1 MIRRIFVYCILLAI
15 TVFSGLP
22 TIAGPLQ
29 DAIEAGDIERVKS
42 EIAAGADVNEADS
55 MLGLPLM
62 IAAQRN
68 NVAIAGVL
76 LNNGAD
82 VNGWDVTGTAL
93 HTAALSGHETMVDFL
108 IDAGAN
114 IDAAPDGKT
123 TSLHVAAANGLVGIS
138 ALLVRRGARVDG
150 EEAKASAIHLAA
162 RAGHLRVVVL
172 LIASGAN
179 IEHKNRYGMTPLH
192 LAVNGGHDAIIEVLL
207 DAGADLEAR
216 TRTKQDTPLDYARIK
231 KRTDI
236 VDLLIQRGAVK

>member
-1 MIRRIFVYCILLAI
+1 MIRRIFVYCTLLAI

-42 EIAAGADVNEADS
+42 EIAAGADVNEADL

-82 VNGWDVTGTAL
+82 VNGWDVSGTAL

-150 EEAKASAIHLAA
+150 AEANLSAMHLAA
-162 RAGHLRVVVL
+162 SAGHML
-172 LIASGAN
+172 
-179 IEHKNRYGMTPLH
+179 
-192 LAVNGGHDAIIEVLL
+192 
-207 DAGADLEAR
+207 
-216 TRTKQDTPLDYARIK
+216 
-231 KRTDI
+231 
-236 VDLLIQRGAVK
+236 